1 MWSPLI
7 DQVPTITQFA
17 ATSAFGYQFPLVSC
31 GATYAAKKIWGYAQ
45 VEKDGSAHFEVPTGV
60 PIYFLA
66 LDAEGRAVQR
76 MRSFTHFQPGERQS
90 CVGCHADRNYAM
102 ARTSSRPVA
111 ALRKPDKLQPPEW
124 GCEHF
129 DYSKVVQP
137 VLDKHCVKCHNSRE
151 HPKEIDLSGDKTD
164 FFNVSYDILAR
175 KGSWGQW
182 RPDVKGYNGTK
193 DNMKKATS
201 PYTAWIPSIN
211 GTEENILMIKP
222 RTWGSPASLLAEIVL
237 SGHPDKD
244 GKARVDVDEAGKR
257 RLMAWMDLNV
267 PYYSDSKS
275 NYTDRMGC
283 RRLLPPKLGTVLAD
297 IGKRRCASCHEGGK
311 IPRKFY
317 TRITN
322 IEENDFLSAPLAK
335 IAGGTQACGTVVF
348 KDKNDPDYQ
357 KILAEFAPITKM
369 IKDVPRLDMPGAKI
383 EDVKSE

>member
-1 MWSPLI
+1 MSGAR
-7 DQVPTITQFA
+7 PTA
-17 ATSAFGYQFPLVSC
+17 SLRP
-31 GATYAAKKIWGYAQ
+31 AQ
-45 VEKDGSAHFEVPTGV
+45 
-60 PIYFLA
+60 
-66 LDAEGRAVQR
+66 
-76 MRSFTHFQPGERQS
+76 
-90 CVGCHADRNYAM
+90 
-102 ARTSSRPVA
+102 
-111 ALRKPDKLQPPEW
+111 KLTEPEW
-124 GCEHF
+124 GRGNF

-175 KGSWGQW
+175 KGSWAQW
-182 RPDVKGYNGTK
+182 GAGKPHFKPTKTK
-193 DNMKKATS
+193 DEIKKIIS

-211 GTEENILMIKP
+211 GTEASILMIKP
-222 RTWGSPASLLAEIVL
+222 RTWGSPASLLADMIL

-244 GKARVDVDEAGKR
+244 GKARVEVDEAGTR

-275 NYTDRMGC
+275 NYNRHEGARRM
-283 RRLLPPKLGTVLAD
+283 LPPKLDSVLAD
-297 IGKRRCASCHEGGK
+297 IGKRRCASCHKGGK

-322 IEENDFLSAPLAK
+322 IEENDFLLAPLAK

-348 KDKNDPDYQ
+348 KDKDDPDYQ

-369 IKDVPRLDMPGAKI
+369 IKDKPRLDMSGAI
-383 EDVKSE
+383 IGCVKSE